1 MSLSKNLVLSD
12 QATRGFCVV
21 LVVLASW
28 QNLTARERSPELRA
42 KPPTFS
48 KEEKLVFPE
57 NAFLELQGERPQR
70 VDPRKTKSE
79 QQSNKSST
87 PRNDSGPWSD
97 WVEAD
102 ILETE
107 IKRQL
112 QQLSKALQSPAR
124 FKSGSYRS
132 AEDAMGIISLMF
144 AVTVEHDEAPRWQ
157 DIADRLREVYAT
169 GDDSLDADDASFKRA
184 SRGKEDLSDLIRG
197 GRPTLDAS
205 KQEIDWSRYASRGA
219 VMRRM
224 KVAQEDRLASWAIDR
239 RELSDNLEEVRH
251 ESQMLALLAEAL
263 VQPEAYDGDDED
275 YQAYARELRDAANE
289 LAIAAEQEDQP
300 AAERAFNQAQ
310 KSCLGCHAD
319 YRG

>member
-1 MSLSKNLVLSD
+1 MRISMNLVLSN
-12 QATRGFCVV
+12 QVTRGFLFV
-21 LVVLASW
+21 LVLLALW
-28 QNLTARERSPELRA
+28 QNLIAREPRPEQRV

-48 KEEKLVFPE
+48 EEEKSVFPE

-70 VDPRKTKSE
+70 VDLSKINNA
-79 QQSNKSST
+79 QQSDNSEA
-87 PRNDSGPWSD
+87 PRNGNGPWSD

-107 IKRQL
+107 IKRQH
-112 QQLSKALQSPAR
+112 QQLTKALQSPAR
-124 FKSGSYRS
+124 FKSGSYRA

-169 GDDSLDADDASFKRA
+169 GEESLEANDDSFKRA
-184 SRGKEDLSDLIRG
+184 SRGKDNLSDLIRG
-197 GRPTLDAS
+197 GRPTLDAP

-224 KVAQEDRLASWAIDR
+224 KVAHEDRLAVWSIDR
-239 RELSDNLEEVRH
+239 RELADNVEEVQH
-251 ESQMLALLAEAL
+251 EAQLLALLAEAL

-289 LAIAAEQEDQP
+289 LTVSAEQEDQP
-300 AAERAFNQAQ
+300 AAERAFNRAQ
-310 KSCLGCHAD
+310 KSCLNCHAD